1 MMVLRGFVGV
11 ALAASLVAAE
21 EPAAERLQKTESAVE
36 ERIAGLVQAAKGPG
50 LRTERADEAARA
62 AETLLRSRAVLAP
75 EHAAARGRAWRDLGL
90 GTGAEAGEL
99 IAAIEG
105 DLAGMTLDASRVR
118 LLVDPSR
125 LPDEV
130 VRGDPDSS
138 ADASV
143 MLATGVAPDEP
154 VAGHYIAH
162 VLLDGPPLTEP
173 ATTDAILARAALSE
187 GSANLA
193 ALVLL
198 FGGVGLE
205 AEVVSGAVR
214 PEDALGGRLVPATL
228 HSASPL
234 VKSLL
239 EFVYLD
245 GFAQAAA
252 LAKTGGF
259 PRLTKERARR
269 RATSDVLHVDR
280 PPTTP
285 AAIAEPVLP
294 AGLGLSVVDRDSL
307 GEQGIVTLV
316 AALTGKDNLGLIA
329 GDGWA
334 GDALWRFE
342 SGSASGH
349 EGEPGATFW
358 VTNWKSEEDAKDF
371 VYSLERCLQA
381 RFPGETMTD
390 DAERGRKILRRPDR
404 VYRLAKT
411 GFQVSLGVAT
421 PAIDLEMN
429 PETKKK
435 APARQPSKPKK

>member
-1 MMVLRGFVGV
+1 MMVRRGIVGV
-11 ALAASLVAAE
+11 ALAATLVAAE
-21 EPAAERLQKTESAVE
+21 EPAAERLQKSESAVE
-36 ERIAGLVQAAKGPG
+36 ERIAGIVQAAKGPG

-62 AETLLRSRAVLAP
+62 SEALLRSQAVLP
-75 EHAAARGRAWRDLGL
+75 SEHAAARGRAWRDLGL
-90 GTGAEAGEL
+90 GTGAEPGEL
-99 IAAIEG
+99 IAAIES

-130 VRGDPDSS
+130 ARGDPDSS

-143 MLATGVAPDEP
+143 LLATGVTPDEP

-162 VLLDGPPLTEP
+162 VLLDGPLLTAP

-228 HSASPL
+228 NSASPV

-245 GFAQAAA
+245 GFAQAAV

-259 PRLTKERARR
+259 PRLRKERTSR
-269 RATSDVLHVDR
+269 RATCDVLHVDR
-280 PPTTP
+280 PPAMP
-285 AAIAEPVLP
+285 AVMTEPVLP
-294 AGLGLSVVDRDSL
+294 PSLGLSVVDRDSL

-316 AALTGKDNLGLIA
+316 ATLTGKDNLGLIA
-329 GDGWA
+329 GDGWV

-342 SGSASGH
+342 SSSPSGSDGDS
-349 EGEPGATFW
+349 GATFW

-381 RFPGETMTD
+381 RFPGETVTD
-390 DAERGRKILRRPDR
+390 EAGSGGKILRRPDR

-411 GFQVSLGVAT
+411 GLQVSLSVLT
-421 PAIDLEMN
+421 PAIDLKMN

-435 APARQPSKPKK
+435 APARPPSKPKK